1 MTAVLAEAFPAGG
14 YLADE
19 LEARGWTQAE
29 FAEILGRPSQFVS
42 EIVSGKKEITRESAA
57 QIGAALGTSTELWLN
72 LQDSYYLWKQ
82 KRNPGMQR
90 QLDEVKLRAR
100 SNELAPV
107 SLLRKRGLI
116 TAKDA
121 YSEAEQ
127 LCAIFG
133 MASVFDE
140 PSLPMAARRSN
151 LTERVTAVQQTWLAC
166 AYRQAERKRV
176 ETYDKSL
183 FVELGTQ
190 LSRMVRQ
197 PAAFEGLPETFAAA
211 GVRLIYVEAF
221 PSSKID
227 GASFLLNE
235 TPVIALSGRGQRM
248 DKVLFTL
255 LHEAAHVFL
264 GHIESG
270 LVIDDAE
277 GEKEAA
283 MEEEAD
289 SLAASW
295 VQPHKMPSLPA
306 RISHDWVAKVAS
318 ENGIHPIVVIGQ
330 LQKAGKVNW
339 RSALV
344 KSAPS
349 VTGYLQMWDNDH

>member
-14 YLADE
+14 YLSDE

-42 EIVSGKKEITRESAA
+42 EIISGKKEITRESAA
-57 QIGAALGTSTELWLN
+57 QIGAALGTSTEMWLN

-121 YSEAEQ
+121 YGEAEQ
-127 LCAIFG
+127 LCDLFG
-133 MASVFDE
+133 ITSVFDE
-140 PSLPMAARRSN
+140 PTLPMAARRSN
-151 LTERVTAVQQTWLAC
+151 QTESVTSVQQTWLAC
-166 AYRQAERKRV
+166 AYKQAEQKRV
-176 ETYDKSL
+176 EQYNKAL
-183 FVELGTQ
+183 FVELSTQ
-190 LSRMVRQ
+190 LSRMVMQ
-197 PAAFEGLPETFAAA
+197 PEAFGSLPKAFSSA
-211 GVRLIYVEAF
+211 GVCLIYVEAF

-227 GASFLLNE
+227 GASFLLNGM
-235 TPVIALSGRGQRM
+235 PVIALSGRGQRM

-255 LHEAAHVFL
+255 LHEAAHVVL

-270 LVIDDAE
+270 LVVDDAE
-277 GEKEAA
+277 GEQEST

-295 VQPHKMPSLPA
+295 IKPHTMPNPPA
-306 RISHDWVAKVAS
+306 RIGHDWVAKVAS
-318 ENGIHPIVVIGQ
+318 ENGIHPIVVTGQ

-344 KSAPS
+344 KSAPT
-349 VTGYLQMWDNDH
+349 VTSYLQTWENDH